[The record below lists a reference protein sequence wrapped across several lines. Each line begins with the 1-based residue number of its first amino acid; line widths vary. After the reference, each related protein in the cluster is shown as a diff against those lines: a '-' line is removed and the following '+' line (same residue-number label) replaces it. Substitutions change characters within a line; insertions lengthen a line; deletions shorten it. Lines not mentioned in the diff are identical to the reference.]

1 MPRQRREGRTRKI
14 SSRTLFSGENYYL
27 KKSFA
32 SVMIEILKSVL
43 KAYHLTAISILCHDR
58 PVLPFHEVS
67 HRLDSNRQPHVIQ
80 RYGVPSPLDNQ
91 YRLHDQAVY
100 SMWMHF
106 VTFCSIDPAN
116 PNNHQET
123 DVEMSAFTHPRFEYP
138 LKSPNLSSIFSSS
151 SKSNLSCDR
160 QNRPRCIFLEETLDV
175 NPFINASRLDVFK
188 TLSSGEALQS
198 CYTSRGSTRCSSLV
212 SSRCPS
218 VVPSRLSSAAQS
230 NYSSARTTLASSPVQ
245 GLSSTS
251 AQQLASSQFF
261 RGHLESRINSF
272 EKAKPSPCLAL
283 FDLPFDTKGQLD
295 MERWGH
301 SEMDTSSMPQ
311 SGRSVPT
318 EEYRR
323 RMHCSNGVIAS
334 DHPYYNEKTA
344 TASAFGSRKEVTPI
358 KFKVSTPTNNKS
370 STSTA
375 ATPSFQHYEIE
386 KKISEGIMARRA
398 IAFENM
404 GHCNIEDDMDTS
416 LHSFDFL
423 MNDNEPDAASHFAS
437 LSVAKDSNKVL
448 SLADAFS
455 SPPTSTTP
463 LSHSPFNFGIS
474 SPTGVSDISNFS
486 ATTASACKTADSM
499 DFVSLYRRFDA
510 TERRYPSQSNLDTA
524 VSYNVWEDLEPQFKS
539 ISVFN
544 STHLPDRLI

>member
-1 MPRQRREGRTRKI
+1 MPRQRREGRIRKI
-14 SSRTLFSGENYYL
+14 SSRTLFSGENYYV
-27 KKSFA
+27 KQSFA

-43 KAYHLTAISILCHDR
+43 KAYHLTAISIFCHDR

-67 HRLDSNRQPHVIQ
+67 HRLDSNRQPHVVQ

-106 VTFCSIDPAN
+106 VTFCSIDSAN
-116 PNNHQET
+116 PNNHRET
-123 DVEMSAFTHPRFEYP
+123 DAEMSAFAHPRFEYP

-151 SKSNLSCDR
+151 SKINLSCDR

-175 NPFINASRLDVFK
+175 NPFINVSRLDVFK
-188 TLSSGEALQS
+188 TLSSGEGLQS
-198 CYTSRGSTRCSSLV
+198 CCTSRESTRCSSLV
-212 SSRCPS
+212 SSRCSS
-218 VVPSRLSSAAQS
+218 VVPSRLSSAAPS
-230 NYSSARTTLASSPVQ
+230 NYSSARTTRASSPVR
-245 GLSSTS
+245 GLSSAN
-251 AQQLASSQFF
+251 AQQLASSQFLCGRF
-261 RGHLESRINSF
+261 ESQVNDMRFQS
-272 EKAKPSPCLAL
+272 E
-283 FDLPFDTKGQLD
+283 

-301 SEMDTSSMPQ
+301 SEKDLSSMPQ

-318 EEYRR
+318 EEYRKR
-323 RMHCSNGVIAS
+323 RHRCNGIIAS
-334 DHPYYNEKTA
+334 NHPYYNEKTA
-344 TASAFGSRKEVTPI
+344 TASAFGSRKEATPI
-358 KFKVSTPTNNKS
+358 KSKVHSSANNKS

-375 ATPSFQHYEIE
+375 ATPSFTQYEVQ

-398 IAFENM
+398 IVNGGNIAFASENM
-404 GHCNIEDDMDTS
+404 GHCNIEDDMDSS

-437 LSVAKDSNKVL
+437 LFAAKDSSKVL

-463 LSHSPFNFGIS
+463 LSHSPFNVGIS

-486 ATTASACKTADSM
+486 ATSASACKTADSM

-524 VSYNVWEDLEPQFKS
+524 VSYNVWEDLEPKFKS
-539 ISVFN
+539 ISVAAA
-544 STHLPDRLI
+544 